1 MAPLASANV
10 MVATK
15 SGRPPKVWET
25 WHEAVALG
33 LAGKR
38 EEAERKLDEVF
49 ADDVLF
55 KPPTFVQSSML
66 CSRAAR
72 S

>member
-1 MAPLASANV
+1 M
-10 MVATK
+10 
-15 SGRPPKVWET
+15 WET